1 MAIKNFSYCAA
12 AVSFAFL
19 AACSSQP
26 VKRAGPMIPTRPSP
40 GRPTPPQTPVYSDQ
54 REEDFPTAATPQPP
68 PASAPTP
75 TPIPVPADSPKKV
88 AVVLGPGGAKAFA
101 HVGVLK
107 ALQQNRIPID
117 KVVGLEWGS
126 LVAALFSVK
135 GQAHDLEWKLYKMEQ
150 HNLPYPKGGFFSRN
164 GPGEENSKVMDG
176 FLQESFGKDDI
187 SKSKT
192 DFACPSRTIWTGVVA
207 WQTKGLYTEA
217 VKRCLPFPPVFKAQG
232 TFIAGASQA
241 SEAIERL
248 IKEGYNVI
256 IFVNVLATAMP
267 FAQENLLENLNHVIL
282 WQEVK
287 RTMGDAAK
295 YNVDVINVDTGAF
308 PIVGFNAKKDLVVLG
323 EKAGAAA
330 ASGLISKY
338 RF

>member
-12 AVSFAFL
+12 AVSVAFL
-19 AACSSQP
+19 VGCSSQP
-26 VKRAGPMIPTRPSP
+26 VKRPGPAIPTRPSP
-40 GRPTPPQTPVYSDQ
+40 GRTVPPKPIVLTDQTEEDYPTPPSAP
-54 REEDFPTAATPQPP
+54 EPPAPP
-68 PASAPTP
+68 PSAPLA
-75 TPIPVPADSPKKV
+75 ADTPKKV

-117 KVVGLEWGS
+117 KVVGIEWGA
-126 LVAALFSVK
+126 LVGALFAVK
-135 GQAHDLEWKLYKMEQ
+135 GQVHDLEWKLYKMEQ
-150 HNLPYPKGGFFSRN
+150 GHLPYPKGGLFSTK
-164 GPGEENSKVMDG
+164 GPGEESAKVMDG
-176 FLQESFGKDDI
+176 FIQDSFGKEDI

-192 DFACPSRTIWTGVVA
+192 AFSCPSRTIWTGIVG
-207 WQTKGLYTEA
+207 WQTKGLYSDA
-217 VKRCLPFPPVFKAQG
+217 IKRCLPYPPVFKAQG
-232 TFIAGASQA
+232 TFIAGASQT

-256 IFVNVLATAMP
+256 ILVNVLGSAMP
-267 FAQENLLENLNHVIL
+267 FAQENLVDNLNHVIL
-282 WQEVK
+282 WQEIK
-287 RTMGDAAK
+287 RTVGEAAK
-295 YNVDVINVDTGAF
+295 YNVDVINVDTS
-308 PIVGFNAKKDLVVLG
+308 PYPVVGFNAKKDLVLLG